1 MFISHQSVIIQLKIN
16 QPHSLDIFNN
26 KSDNDLVSLISGWYD
41 ICCAQ
46 SEMTVRWILWSDMN
60 THLQIKIR
68 GENINYFGNNNSA
81 QYSVPLWSINNESR
95 ISGNWFWDP
104 YAWQGKQTNQV
115 VLSSFHWPKKSH
127 KRFNFYQLE
136 FPVYSLPYFHPI
148 SQNKVNFFSTY
159 FVYFLWK
166 YSKSIESRCL
176 QWAIANCTDDLV
188 LFSKWKDFRL
198 IRWIKRIGQN
208 QPYIN

>member
-1 MFISHQSVIIQLKIN
+1 MKGQSGGSYDQIWILICKSKSEGKTLIILATIILHN
-16 QPHSLDIFNN
+16 TAFPCEVSIM
-26 KSDNDLVSLISGWYD
+26 SLVSLEIDTGIHMHDKESK
-41 ICCAQ
+41 
-46 SEMTVRWILWSDMN
+46 
-60 THLQIKIR
+60 QIK
-68 GENINYFGNNNSA
+68 
-81 QYSVPLWSINNESR
+81 
-95 ISGNWFWDP
+95 WFWAHFTD
-104 YAWQGKQTNQV
+104 
-115 VLSSFHWPKKSH
+115 LKKSH

-176 QWAIANCTDDLV
+176 HWAIANCTDDLV